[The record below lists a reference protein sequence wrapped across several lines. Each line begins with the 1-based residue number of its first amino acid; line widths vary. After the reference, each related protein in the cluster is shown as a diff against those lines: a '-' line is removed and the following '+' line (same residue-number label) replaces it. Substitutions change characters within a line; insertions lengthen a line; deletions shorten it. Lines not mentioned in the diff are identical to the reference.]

1 MPKPLFAH
9 YAIYVS
15 DLEASKKFYDPIV
28 QQLGLKLTHDYGEH
42 GYYGYSRPEG
52 FPAEFGI
59 AKGKAGMNHFA
70 FAVDSEEEVNKFH
83 ETALAAGG
91 KDNGA
96 PGPRPQFGPNYYAA
110 FIYDPDG
117 NNVEA
122 VYYSDLGEKK

>member
-1 MPKPLFAH
+1 
-9 YAIYVS
+9 
-15 DLEASKKFYDPIV
+15 
-28 QQLGLKLTHDYGEH
+28 
-42 GYYGYSRPEG
+42 
-52 FPAEFGI
+52 
-59 AKGKAGMNHFA
+59 MNHFA
-70 FAVDSEEEVNKFH
+70 FSVDSEEDVKKFY

-122 VYYSDLGEKK
+122 VYYSDLSEKK